1 MKRSVESILG
11 FSPFFGLK
19 RLTPLSFFSSVLV
32 NRLQDVSINS
42 YTLLTHSVMLDL
54 SRKSSFFASKLKSG
68 TLPSKKIHRPR
79 TLFGWMK
86 GKPEQPKEADCG
98 TKGHVHG
105 PNCGHGAAHA
115 KPAPVAPQARG
126 PAHPIPVTS
135 NLKNIKH
142 IVAVSSGKGGVGKST
157 VAVNLA
163 IATSQLGKRVAL
175 LDADIYGPSIPTM
188 MNLVHEKPK
197 LTERNQL
204 IPLVNYGVEL
214 MSIGFLLPQ
223 DAATIWRGPMVMSA
237 IDQMLH
243 DVAWAPDTDLLVIDM
258 PPGTGDAQ
266 ISISQ
271 RTPLDGA
278 IIISTPQEVALADVR
293 RGANMFRKV
302 NVPLLGLVENMSYFK
317 CGNCDAKHYIF
328 GQEGAQNT
336 AKEMDIDVIGE
347 IPIDQSIRELCD
359 KGKPTTAA
367 KPDSEAANLYRE
379 IAQRVLDKISSKEA
393 KTGPKII
400 IED

>member
-1 MKRSVESILG
+1 MKN
-11 FSPFFGLK
+11 K
-19 RLTPLSFFSSVLV
+19 
-32 NRLQDVSINS
+32 
-42 YTLLTHSVMLDL
+42 
-54 SRKSSFFASKLKSG
+54 A
-68 TLPSKKIHRPR
+68 
-79 TLFGWMK
+79 
-86 GKPEQPKEADCG
+86 EQPKAADCG

-115 KPAPVAPQARG
+115 KSPPAAPQPRG
-126 PAHPIPVTS
+126 PAHAIPITS
-135 NLKNIKH
+135 CLKNIKN
-142 IVAVSSGKGGVGKST
+142 IIAVSSGKGGVGKST

-163 IATSQLGKRVAL
+163 LAASQLGKRVAV

-188 MNLVHEKPK
+188 MNLVNEKPK
-197 LTERNQL
+197 LTDRNLL

-223 DAATIWRGPMVMSA
+223 DAPTIWRGPMVMSA

-243 DVAWAPDTDLLVIDM
+243 EVSWSPDLDLLVIDM

-278 IIISTPQEVALADVR
+278 IIVSTPQEVALADVR

-302 NVPLLGLVENMSYFK
+302 NVPLIGLVENMAYFK
-317 CGNCDAKHYIF
+317 CGNCDTKHYLF
-328 GQEGAQNT
+328 GQEGAQHT
-336 AKEMDIDVIGE
+336 AKEMNIDVIGE
-347 IPIDQSIRELCD
+347 IPIQQSIRELCD
-359 KGKPTTAA
+359 AGKPSVAA
-367 KPDSEAANLYRE
+367 KPDSEIAELYRQ
-379 IAQRVLDKISSKEA
+379 IAQKVIDKLAKKSSKN
-393 KTGPKII
+393 GPTIV